1 VLVDDELIFAFYD
14 RLIPAEVTTGAA
26 FERWRVEAERE
37 QPKLLFLVRDELMRH
52 EAAGVTTDLFPKQ
65 LAMRSKAGADASF
78 ALSYHFEPGSPRDG
92 VTVTVPLAALNQIDA
107 LHTEWLVPGMLKE
120 KVHLL
125 LKSLPQKLR
134 RLCAAEYAA
143 AFSGAGAACRRAA
156 AGRADCRFVSTPA

>member
-1 VLVDDELIFAFYD
+1 
-14 RLIPAEVTTGAA
+14 
-26 FERWRVEAERE
+26 
-37 QPKLLFLVRDELMRH
+37 VRDELMRH

-65 LAMRSKAGADASF
+65 LAMRSRAGAEASF

-107 LHTEWLVPGMLKE
+107 VRTEWLVPGMLKE

-134 RLCAAEYAA
+134 RHCVPLPVRG
-143 AFSGAGAACRRAA
+143 AFPRRRGTAPTSP
-156 AGRADCRFVSTPA
+156 GWTC